1 MVSSSRLT
9 CISECSHSGGVV
21 GHELHQLEA
30 DVCQVERL
38 AGVREV
44 DSCVHVAGGKL
55 SLVGERIRLVDES
68 GRSKMTCCDT
78 GEGVSWIRGDSS
90 SFVLQPASSSSTASA
105 SVPPSSKL
113 LPTRP
118 VRLLYAT
125 KTKHPL
131 DDDFVV
137 WTIQHVDAKRP
148 QSSTTVVVAPEETFC
163 QHSAIRR
170 RRGLTRRTSTPA
182 AMLKPVLIK
191 QTVATA

>member
-9 CISECSHSGGVV
+9 CISECSYSGGVV

-55 SLVGERIRLVDES
+55 SLVGEGIRLVDES

-105 SVPPSSKL
+105 SVSPSSKL

-118 VRLLYAT
+118 RLLYAT
-125 KTKHPL
+125 KTKHTL
-131 DDDFVV
+131 DNDFIV

-148 QSSTTVVVAPEETFC
+148 QSSSTIVVVASEKTFC

-182 AMLKPVLIK
+182 AMLKPVLTK
-191 QTVATA
+191 